1 MNVIPKSRAQI
12 WRDIGAGLFPEPIDL
27 GPNSIG
33 WRQAD
38 IEKWI
43 ASRPRRH
50 YGARAA
56 TAADPS
62 EDDDQ
67 PNLPSTFRASAGAE
81 ARRIGGAPTRPALPR
96 RRGRPTKA
104 VAGKPQAADVVNTA
118 THK

>member
-1 MNVIPKSRAQI
+1 EQRQGNIKTMRSHEHLALGPPPAAPSAIIRGRKGILNVIPKSRAHI
-12 WRDIGAGLFPEPIDL
+12 WRVIGAGLFPEPIDL

-62 EDDDQ
+62 EDDDKL
-67 PNLPSTFRASAGAE
+67 NAE
-81 ARRIGGAPTRPALPR
+81 AR
-96 RRGRPTKA
+96 
-104 VAGKPQAADVVNTA
+104 
-118 THK
+118 H